1 MEVGYDRALCTGN
14 TVAEYLLQQ
23 IPHDAQPEGMF
34 PFRCPAQYISGLH
47 DQFIVLKFVTDGS
60 VEKDISECSFSMNK
74 TEYRLNYHLQRV
86 KDKAMAVHGLNY
98 SFVGV
103 KSLCIRSK
111 PQNPFSMLQVVEYV
125 KQWMMNTSGQF
136 SRPFIPQ
143 HTVVI
148 PEWRSI
154 KNQSNGHFYYDPTF
168 TALTC
173 VK

>member
-1 MEVGYDRALCTGN
+1 MIGPYVLGTQLLN
-14 TVAEYLLQQ
+14 TYFNRSHMMHNLKECFHSDVKLNTFEDFMINAAR
-23 IPHDAQPEGMF
+23 P
-34 PFRCPAQYISGLH
+34 
-47 DQFIVLKFVTDGS
+47 FIVLKFVTDGS

-86 KDKAMAVHGLNY
+86 KDKAVAVHGLNY

-111 PQNPFSMLQVVEYV
+111 PQNPFSMLQVVECV
-125 KQWMMNTSGQF
+125 RQWMM
-136 SRPFIPQ
+136 
-143 HTVVI
+143 
-148 PEWRSI
+148 
-154 KNQSNGHFYYDPTF
+154 NGHFYYDRTF